1 MDGGWDSARGKR
13 EGGGCG
19 APGDAETLCNRGGSG
34 GVAVAEAEAGA
45 RGINEVSRGGGGG
58 SGCCFV
64 GGGSSNCNNKKRY
77 TIRR

>member
-34 GVAVAEAEAGA
+34 GVAMAEAEAGA
-45 RGINEVSRGGGGG
+45 VEDIVQKLPT
-58 SGCCFV
+58 
-64 GGGSSNCNNKKRY
+64 SSFFD
-77 TIRR
+77 